1 MESKEYYVIIDGQQ
15 VPVTEEVYRA
25 YMRPVWAEQKRQ
37 ERSKRCRVDG
47 VRCTGDCS
55 QCPHQRTGSVVSLD
69 QLADDGYHPA
79 DTQADIEEIVAGRIM
94 LEDLFRA
101 LDELDPDGKLMC
113 ELFGQGM
120 SEREMTQV
128 FGVSRPVVHKRLTR
142 LFSQLRKILEE
153 KN

>member
-1 MESKEYYVIIDGQQ
+1 MESKEYYITIDGQQ

-25 YMRPVWAEQKRQ
+25 YMRPMWAEQKRQ
-37 ERSKRCRVDG
+37 EREKRCRVNG
-47 VRCTGDCS
+47 VRCMEDCS

-69 QLADDGYHPA
+69 QLAEDGFLPA
-79 DTQADIEEIVAGRIM
+79 DRLADIEEIVAGRIM
-94 LEDLFRA
+94 LEDLLRA

-128 FGVSRPVVHKRLTR
+128 FGVSRPVIHKRLMR
-142 LFSQLRKILEE
+142 LFEHLRKILE
-153 KN
+153 K

>member
-69 QLADDGYHPA
+69 QPADDGYHPA

-101 LDELDPDGKLMC
+101 LD
-113 ELFGQGM
+113 
-120 SEREMTQV
+120 
-128 FGVSRPVVHKRLTR
+128 
-142 LFSQLRKILEE
+142 
-153 KN
+153 